1 MGGGCLLLLLWK
13 RGFAKRKRGWE
24 GWRRAGLGWV
34 GEEWREKGL
43 GWYIRRNTHTLGDCE
58 KPHIALVVWDIYAY
72 LIRLDMICEP
82 FCHKSNVFRCFPYA
96 LVLGLGFFDFRFFS
110 SLSREGFF
118 FFLER
123 EHGVVLFAR
132 NSSCKECGIFSFF
145 NLQPY
150 LFHFFSGPVPP
161 PLSLQPPPPQPIVII
176 IIIDSLKSS
185 LKPL

>member
-1 MGGGCLLLLLWK
+1 MNLEKCFFRDVHNLLSEKKIVTSFSGREIHLVLVFFYWGFSLLLLGTWNVGGGCLLLLLWK

-96 LVLGLGFFDFRFFS
+96 LVLGLAFFRFQIPF
-110 SLSREGFF
+110 LLCLARGFF
-118 FFLER
+118 FLR
-123 EHGVVLFAR
+123 ESMGLF
-132 NSSCKECGIFSFF
+132 
-145 NLQPY
+145 Y
-150 LFHFFSGPVPP
+150 LLGSRLVK
-161 PLSLQPPPPQPIVII
+161 I
-176 IIIDSLKSS
+176 
-185 LKPL
+185 